1 MKKRSFFV
9 VFICMLLVASL
20 IFVFTGC
27 GEEQNNQTETGGVL
41 INRP

>member
-20 IFVFTGC
+20 ILAFAAC
-27 GEEQNNQTETGGVL
+27 GEEQNDQTETGGGY
-41 INRP
+41 